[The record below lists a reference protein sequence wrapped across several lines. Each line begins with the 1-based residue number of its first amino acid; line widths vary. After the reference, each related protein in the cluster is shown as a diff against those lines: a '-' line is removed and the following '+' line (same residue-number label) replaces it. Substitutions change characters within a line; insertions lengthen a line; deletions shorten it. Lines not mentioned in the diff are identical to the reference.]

1 MSTRNEQNV
10 HFWNIYCIMKFE
22 GLKINILKY
31 FISYFNKETWNF
43 YLGHLGQIFFNLG
56 QAWMACV
63 VEYPPACMYLIF
75 WMNFKKL

>member
-1 MSTRNEQNV
+1 MSARNEQNM
-10 HFWNIYCIMKFE
+10 HFWNIYCIMKID

-43 YLGHLGQIFFNLG
+43 YLGHLGQFFFNLG

-63 VEYPPACMYLIF
+63 VEYPPVLAYVP
-75 WMNFKKL
+75 NH